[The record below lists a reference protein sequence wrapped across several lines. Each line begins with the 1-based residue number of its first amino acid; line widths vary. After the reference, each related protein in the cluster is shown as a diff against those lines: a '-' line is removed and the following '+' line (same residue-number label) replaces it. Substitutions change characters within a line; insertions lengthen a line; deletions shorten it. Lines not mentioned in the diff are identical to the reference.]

1 MRYLT
6 AADIIKNTGIEVIW
20 IEKDILRKAHIF
32 QDVHYIRME
41 Q

>member
-20 IEKDILRKAHIF
+20 IEKEYTEEGS
-32 QDVHYIRME
+32 YIPKCSLFRME